1 MVTHSMSRLIQV
13 FELGNADGYDNTQLL
28 GSGHPGS
35 HLKRAQYVATS
46 GLKF

>member
-1 MVTHSMSRLIQV
+1 MVAHSMSWLSQV
-13 FELGNADGYDNTQLL
+13 FELGKADGSDNTQLL